1 MSASKSH
8 LVRVREGE
16 SLLPVVCV
24 HGDEA
29 NKLLP
34 EHLDPDRPFYAF
46 IHQGFG
52 GTRVRLNRLE
62 SIARRFLK
70 ELSDAMIRPPFVLCG
85 YSFGGL
91 VAFEM
96 AQQINRQSPDAV
108 PLVALIDSYSPDLH
122 VQAMKSDQQFYVR
135 VKNGI
140 IKAALMPY
148 LAADARMPGKLHH
161 YHIISTYDKAVKAY
175 APKPFPGRLM
185 VLKAQDAWGPDDL
198 GWGSLASGELEVI
211 QVPADHFN
219 IIKEPQIG
227 FVASVLEE
235 CIRSVEAALPP
246 AD

>member
-16 SLLPVVCV
+16 GLLPVVCV

-34 EHLDPDRPFYAF
+34 GHLDDKRPFYAF

-62 SIARRFLK
+62 TIARRFLK
-70 ELSDAMIRPPFVLCG
+70 ELSDAMIKPPFVLCG

-96 AQQINRQSPDAV
+96 AQQINKKSPDAV

-122 VQAMKSDQQFYVR
+122 VQAMKADQQFYVR

-148 LAADARMPGKLHH
+148 LATDARMPGKLHH

-175 APKPFPGRLM
+175 TPKPFSGRLM

-198 GWGSLASGELEVI
+198 GWSSVAGGELDVY

-219 IIKEPQIG
+219 IIKEPSIG
-227 FVASVLEE
+227 FVAEALEQR
-235 CIRSVEAALPP
+235 IRAIELARPLAG
-246 AD
+246 

>member
-1 MSASKSH
+1 MSGSRSH
-8 LVRVREGE
+8 LVRVREGGD
-16 SLLPVVCV
+16 LLPVVCV

-34 EHLDPDRPFYAF
+34 DHLEPNRPFYAF

-62 SIARRFLK
+62 TIARKFLK
-70 ELSDAMIRPPFVLCG
+70 ELSDAMIKPPFVLCG

-96 AQQINRQSPDAV
+96 AQQLIKKDPQAV

-122 VQAMKSDQQFYVR
+122 VQAMKADQHFHVR

-148 LAADARMPGKLHH
+148 LATDSRMPGKLHH

-175 APKPFPGRLM
+175 SPKSFPGPLL

-198 GWGSLASGELEVI
+198 GWSSVAHGELDVQ

-219 IIKEPQIG
+219 IIKEPSIG
-227 FVASVLEE
+227 FVAEALEQRIKGIE
-235 CIRSVEAALPP
+235 GSKPP
-246 AD
+246 VG